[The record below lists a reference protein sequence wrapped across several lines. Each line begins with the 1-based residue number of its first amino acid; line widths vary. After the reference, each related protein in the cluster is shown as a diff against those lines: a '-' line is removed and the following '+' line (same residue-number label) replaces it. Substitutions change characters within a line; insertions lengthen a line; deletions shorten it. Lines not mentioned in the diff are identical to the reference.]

1 MDIINAKIFPMDG
14 PCIENGYV
22 RMENG
27 LVRAVGPMRVYDGGE
42 DAETLDAGGGMLL
55 PGFVDAHTHMGMW
68 EDGLGFEGD
77 DGNEDTDPST
87 PQLRAVDAVNPLDR

>member
-1 MDIINAKIFPMDG
+1 MGGGAQLRPLFLFLPKGRNHCFMDIINAKIFPMDG

-42 DAETLDAGGGMLL
+42 DAETLDAGGGMS
-55 PGFVDAHTHMGMW
+55 PS
-68 EDGLGFEGD
+68 DGVSGYHGD
-77 DGNEDTDPST
+77 
-87 PQLRAVDAVNPLDR
+87 PL